1 MPGIAP
7 QPAATLQQL
16 VADLNSPDFRTR
28 ELATV
33 RIRDDKTVSLAQ
45 IEEILTTQDLPLEAH
60 SRLVTIARE
69 RFSTSPRAAMGVQFD
84 LTTLRDRIV
93 IDNTF
98 EPFDCHRVLEPG
110 DIIIEADGI
119 PLRSGAARPM
129 IQGLIISRDPG
140 DTMTLVVR
148 RGKEKLTVDVKLG
161 DFRELRSNT
170 LDELRLY
177 RAWKARSTAY
187 TRSAAPMKTPVHA
200 DAWPDALEASRQRQI
215 QQMRSQAHSPV
226 IVVHAGGRA
235 RATTANAD
243 SAWYNAQ
250 VRGVN
255 GGRLNAWGANAQAL
269 QMVLEF
275 DDPAPQPPMT
285 YAEEVDRLA
294 QKQSALEGQLDRARR
309 EVARVAPG
317 SAEAALLES
326 RVIRAELDI
335 RAVERQLQAITAEKE
350 ELEGEA
356 AKKRSSAASADGE

>member
-1 MPGIAP
+1 
-7 QPAATLQQL
+7 
-16 VADLNSPDFRTR
+16 
-28 ELATV
+28 
-33 RIRDDKTVSLAQ
+33 
-45 IEEILTTQDLPLEAH
+45 
-60 SRLVTIARE
+60 
-69 RFSTSPRAAMGVQFD
+69 
-84 LTTLRDRIV
+84 
-93 IDNTF
+93 
-98 EPFDCHRVLEPG
+98 
-110 DIIIEADGI
+110 
-119 PLRSGAARPM
+119 
-129 IQGLIISRDPG
+129 
-140 DTMTLVVR
+140 
-148 RGKEKLTVDVKLG
+148 
-161 DFRELRSNT
+161 
-170 LDELRLY
+170 
-177 RAWKARSTAY
+177 
-187 TRSAAPMKTPVHA
+187 MKTPVHA